1 VTLTNRPSE
10 AHVKLYQSKVEVID
24 HHMFDIYI

>member
-1 VTLTNRPSE
+1 VTLTNRPSV